1 MKSFFR
7 FLARNPLYALIN
19 MVGLAVSLMFVILI
33 GDYAWRQFALDRWQ
47 RNHDRIV
54 LMGCR
59 SDYMSWADVSLPLK
73 DMFPEVEDVCNTRT
87 VNANI
92 TASDGRRFVHDEMSG
107 GNVMLADTNFFRFF
121 DYDILYGDSRAPL
134 SSPDRCVISESLA
147 QTLFPGGDAVGGTL
161 RIAGDGGVAVS
172 GQDVYDSTLVYTVS
186 AVMEDFDHTVISNDV
201 NLVASYE
208 RHPEIVGYIN
218 STNIAAYD
226 MGGPTRSFLLLS
238 PGSEISSVEGR
249 ISDFVKERL
258 GTAFG
263 TPEVYFTPFDDLVF
277 APENSGRGFLSSD
290 KGFFNVMLAAVLAI
304 LFFAVTNYVNLTVAN
319 TGFRSKEMA
328 TRRLLGSSG
337 ASIALKLVLESVLM
351 VSMAFVIGTA
361 LAFAFED
368 SFEAMLKG
376 KIALADDVSPGTV
389 GICVLFVVL
398 LGVLSGVIPSVQMS
412 RFKPIDVVRGT
423 FRYHSKMVLGRVF
436 IVLQNVITLT
446 LLTATLVIMLQI
458 RFLVNAPMGF
468 DSHNLVRIS
477 SYESSAVIADA
488 LRGLPCVKDI
498 AFSQGTSLT
507 GDMTSA
513 RILDDAD
520 GDKFYCYGMNVDTLY
535 FRTTGI
541 EVLKSYPDVSAD
553 GCYVNEAFLRR
564 MDLVTDED
572 IRNSTAVGLPIAGVV
587 SDFKMRNALENAAP
601 FTISPVISDP
611 AEASLIWVRT
621 DGSRDAL
628 ERIRQ
633 AVLSV
638 GEEGW
643 GYTEQDVYEWLVQDV
658 DEMISQSLIEQHDL
672 LRMLG
677 VFTAVALMISVLGF
691 IGMSLFFIRQ
701 RKKEIGLRKILGG
714 TMREVSVLMLGKF
727 CTPLLFSFVIAF
739 PLSWWIMHR
748 WLETFSTGIRLGV
761 WIFLVTGLCTLLI
774 ALVSI
779 SFQIVRA
786 VKSDPVE
793 SIKVE

>member
-54 LMGCR
+54 LMGCY
-59 SDYMSWADVSLPLK
+59 SDYCSWADVSLPLK
-73 DMFPEVEDVCNTRT
+73 DMFPEVEDVCNMRL

-92 TASDGRRFVHDEMSG
+92 TSDERRFVHDEMSG

-121 DYDILYGDSRAPL
+121 DYDILYGDANAPL

-147 QTLFPGGDAVGGTL
+147 QTLFPDGDAVGGRL
-161 RIAGDGGVAVS
+161 RIAGDGGVSVS
-172 GQDVYDSTLVYTVS
+172 GEDVYDSTLVYTVS
-186 AVMEDFDHTVISNDV
+186 AVMEDFDHTVICNDV
-201 NLVASYE
+201 NLVASYD

-218 STNIAAYD
+218 STDIMAYD
-226 MGGPTRSFLLLS
+226 VGGPTRSFLLLS
-238 PGSEISSVEGR
+238 PGCDISSVEGR
-249 ISDFVKERL
+249 ISDFVKEHL
-258 GTAFG
+258 TNFG

-277 APENSGRGFLSSD
+277 APENSGRGFLSGSR
-290 KGFFNVMLAAVLAI
+290 GFFNVMLAAVIAI

-337 ASIALKLVLESVLM
+337 ASIAVKLVLESVLM
-351 VSMAFVIGTA
+351 VSMAFVIGAA

-376 KIALADDVSPGTV
+376 KIALADDVSFGTV

-398 LGVLSGVIPSVQMS
+398 LGVLSGVIPSMQMS

-477 SYESSAVIADA
+477 SFESSAVIADA

-498 AFSQGTSLT
+498 AFSEGTSLT
-507 GDMTSA
+507 GDMTSS
-513 RILDDAD
+513 RILDDVD
-520 GDKFYCYGMNVDTLY
+520 GERFYCYGMNVDTLY

-564 MDLVTDED
+564 MGLESDED

-587 SDFKMRNALENAAP
+587 ADFKLRNALEGAAP
-601 FTISPVISDP
+601 FMISPVISDP

-628 ERIRQ
+628 DRIRQ

-658 DEMISQSLIEQHDL
+658 DEMISQSFIEQHDL
-672 LRMLG
+672 LRMLV

-701 RKKEIGLRKILGG
+701 HKKEIGLRKILGG
-714 TMREVSVLMLGKF
+714 TLREVSALMLGKF
-727 CTPLLFSFVIAF
+727 CTPLLFSFIIAF

-761 WIFLVTGLCTLLI
+761 WIFLTTGLCTLLI

-779 SFQIVRA
+779 SLQIVRA

>member
-54 LMGCR
+54 LMGCY
-59 SDYMSWADVSLPLK
+59 SDYCSWADVSLPLK
-73 DMFPEVEDVCNTRT
+73 DMFPEVEDVCNMRL

-92 TASDGRRFVHDEMSG
+92 TSDERRFVHDEMSG

-121 DYDILYGDSRAPL
+121 DYDILYGDANAPL

-147 QTLFPGGDAVGGTL
+147 QTLFPDGDAVGGRL
-161 RIAGDGGVAVS
+161 RIAGDGGVSVS

-186 AVMEDFDHTVISNDV
+186 AVMEDFDHTVICNDV

-218 STNIAAYD
+218 STDIMAYD
-226 MGGPTRSFLLLS
+226 VGGPTRSFLLLS
-238 PGSEISSVEGR
+238 PGCDISSVEGR

-258 GTAFG
+258 TNFG

-277 APENSGRGFLSSD
+277 APENSGRGFLSGSR
-290 KGFFNVMLAAVLAI
+290 GFFNVMLAAVIAI

-337 ASIALKLVLESVLM
+337 ASIAVKLVLESVLM
-351 VSMAFVIGTA
+351 VSMAFVIGAA

-376 KIALADDVSPGTV
+376 KIALADDVSFGTV

-398 LGVLSGVIPSVQMS
+398 LGVLSGVIPSMQMS

-477 SYESSAVIADA
+477 SFESSAVIADA

-507 GDMTSA
+507 GDMTSSN
-513 RILDDAD
+513 ILDDVD
-520 GDKFYCYGMNVDTLY
+520 GEKFYCYLMNVDTLY

-564 MDLVTDED
+564 MGLESDED
-572 IRNSTAVGLPIAGVV
+572 IRNYNAFGLPVAGVV
-587 SDFKMRNALENAAP
+587 GDFKMRNALETVSP
-601 FTISPVISDP
+601 FMISPAITDP
-611 AEASLIWVRT
+611 AEASLVWVRT

-628 ERIRQ
+628 DRIRQ

-658 DEMISQSLIEQHDL
+658 DEIISQSFIEQHDL
-672 LRMLG
+672 LRMLV

-701 RKKEIGLRKILGG
+701 HKKEIGLRKILGG
-714 TMREVSVLMLGKF
+714 TLREVSALMLGKF
-727 CTPLLFSFVIAF
+727 CTPLLFSFIIAF

-748 WLETFSTGIRLGV
+748 WLETFSSGIRLGV

-779 SFQIVRA
+779 SLQIVRA

>member
-54 LMGCR
+54 LMGCY
-59 SDYMSWADVSLPLK
+59 SDYCSWADVSLPLK
-73 DMFPEVEDVCNTRT
+73 DMFPEVEDVCNMRLE
-87 VNANI
+87 NANI
-92 TASDGRRFVHDEMSG
+92 TSDERRFVHDEMSG

-121 DYDILYGDSRAPL
+121 DYDILYGDANAPL

-147 QTLFPGGDAVGGTL
+147 QTLFPDGDAVGGRL
-161 RIAGDGGVAVS
+161 RIAGDGGVSIS

-186 AVMEDFDHTVISNDV
+186 AVMEDFDHTVICNDV
-201 NLVASYE
+201 NLVASYD

-218 STNIAAYD
+218 STNVMAYD
-226 MGGPTRSFLLLS
+226 VGGPTRSFLLLS
-238 PGSEISSVEGR
+238 PGCDISSVEGR

-258 GTAFG
+258 TNFG

-277 APENSGRGFLSSD
+277 APENSGRGFLSGSR
-290 KGFFNVMLAAVLAI
+290 GFFNVMLAAVIAI

-337 ASIALKLVLESVLM
+337 ASIAVKLVLESVLM
-351 VSMAFVIGTA
+351 VSMAFVIGAA

-376 KIALADDVSPGTV
+376 KIALADDVSFGTV
-389 GICVLFVVL
+389 GISVLFVVL
-398 LGVLSGVIPSVQMS
+398 LGVLSGVIPSMQMS

-477 SYESSAVIADA
+477 SFESSAVIADA

-498 AFSQGTSLT
+498 AFSEGTSLT
-507 GDMTSA
+507 GDMTSS
-513 RILDDAD
+513 RILDDVD
-520 GDKFYCYGMNVDTLY
+520 GERFYCYGMNVDTLY
-535 FRTTGI
+535 FQTTGI

-564 MDLVTDED
+564 MGLESDED

-587 SDFKMRNALENAAP
+587 ADFKLRNALEGAAP
-601 FTISPVISDP
+601 FMISPVIIDP
-611 AEASLIWVRT
+611 AEASLVWVRT

-628 ERIRQ
+628 DRIRQ

-658 DEMISQSLIEQHDL
+658 DEMISQSFIEQHDL
-672 LRMLG
+672 LRMLV

-714 TMREVSVLMLGKF
+714 TLREVSALMLGKF
-727 CTPLLFSFVIAF
+727 CTPLLFSFIIAF

-779 SFQIVRA
+779 SLQIVRA

>member
-54 LMGCR
+54 LMGCY
-59 SDYMSWADVSLPLK
+59 SDYCSWADVSLPLK
-73 DMFPEVEDVCNTRT
+73 DMFPEVEDVCNMRL

-92 TASDGRRFVHDEMSG
+92 TSDERRFVHDEMSG

-121 DYDILYGDSRAPL
+121 DYDILYGDANAPL

-147 QTLFPGGDAVGGTL
+147 QTLFPDGDAVGGRL
-161 RIAGDGGVAVS
+161 RIAGDGGVSVS
-172 GQDVYDSTLVYTVS
+172 EQDVYDSTLVYTVS
-186 AVMEDFDHTVISNDV
+186 AVMEDFDHTVICNDV

-218 STNIAAYD
+218 STDIMAYD
-226 MGGPTRSFLLLS
+226 VGGPTRSFLLLS
-238 PGSEISSVEGR
+238 PGCDISSVEGR

-258 GTAFG
+258 TNFG

-277 APENSGRGFLSSD
+277 APENSGRGFLSGSR
-290 KGFFNVMLAAVLAI
+290 GFFNVMLAAVIAI

-337 ASIALKLVLESVLM
+337 ASIAVKLVLESVLM
-351 VSMAFVIGTA
+351 VSMAFVIGAA

-368 SFEAMLKG
+368 NFEAMLKG
-376 KIALADDVSPGTV
+376 KIALADDVSFGTV

-398 LGVLSGVIPSVQMS
+398 LGVLSGVIPSMQMS

-477 SYESSAVIADA
+477 SFESSAVIADA

-498 AFSQGTSLT
+498 AFSEGTSLT
-507 GDMTSA
+507 GDMTSS
-513 RILDDAD
+513 RILDDVD
-520 GDKFYCYGMNVDTLY
+520 GERFYCYGMNVDTLY
-535 FRTTGI
+535 FRTMGI

-564 MDLVTDED
+564 MGLESDED

-587 SDFKMRNALENAAP
+587 ADFKLRNALERAAP
-601 FTISPVISDP
+601 FMISPVISDP
-611 AEASLIWVRT
+611 AEASLVWVRT

-628 ERIRQ
+628 DRIRQ

-658 DEMISQSLIEQHDL
+658 DEMISQSFIEQHDL
-672 LRMLG
+672 LRMLV

-701 RKKEIGLRKILGG
+701 HKKEIGLRKILGG
-714 TMREVSVLMLGKF
+714 TLREVSALMLGKF
-727 CTPLLFSFVIAF
+727 CTPLLFSFIIAF

-779 SFQIVRA
+779 SLQIVRA

>member
-54 LMGCR
+54 LMGCY
-59 SDYMSWADVSLPLK
+59 SDYCSWADVSLPLK
-73 DMFPEVEDVCNTRT
+73 DMFPEVEDVCNMRL

-92 TASDGRRFVHDEMSG
+92 TSDERRFVHDEMSG

-121 DYDILYGDSRAPL
+121 DYDILYGDANAPL

-147 QTLFPGGDAVGGTL
+147 QTLFPDGDAVGGRL
-161 RIAGDGGVAVS
+161 RIAGDGGVSVS

-186 AVMEDFDHTVISNDV
+186 AVMEDFDHTVICNDV

-218 STNIAAYD
+218 STDIMAYD
-226 MGGPTRSFLLLS
+226 VGGPTRSFLLLS
-238 PGSEISSVEGR
+238 PGCDISSVEGR

-258 GTAFG
+258 TNFG

-277 APENSGRGFLSSD
+277 APENSGRGFLSGSR
-290 KGFFNVMLAAVLAI
+290 GFFNVMLAAVIAI

-337 ASIALKLVLESVLM
+337 ASIAVKLVLESVLM
-351 VSMAFVIGTA
+351 VSMAFVIGAA

-376 KIALADDVSPGTV
+376 KIALADDVSFGTV

-398 LGVLSGVIPSVQMS
+398 LGVLSGVIPSMQMS

-477 SYESSAVIADA
+477 SFESSAVIADA

-498 AFSQGTSLT
+498 AFSEGTSLT
-507 GDMTSA
+507 GDMTSS
-513 RILDDAD
+513 RILDDVD
-520 GDKFYCYGMNVDTLY
+520 GERFYCYGMNVDTLY

-564 MDLVTDED
+564 MGLESDED

-587 SDFKMRNALENAAP
+587 ADFKLRNALEGAAP
-601 FTISPVISDP
+601 FMISPVISDP
-611 AEASLIWVRT
+611 AEASLVWVRT

-628 ERIRQ
+628 DRIRQ

-658 DEMISQSLIEQHDL
+658 DEMISQSFIEQHDL
-672 LRMLG
+672 LRMLV

-714 TMREVSVLMLGKF
+714 TLREVSLHPASVLFHNCVPVVMVDNA
-727 CTPLLFSFVIAF
+727 PLAGNLLHGHQTGSMDIPGDRALHPADSPCVHIA
-739 PLSWWIMHR
+739 PDS
-748 WLETFSTGIRLGV
+748 EGGE
-761 WIFLVTGLCTLLI
+761 
-774 ALVSI
+774 
-779 SFQIVRA
+779 VRPCR
-786 VKSDPVE
+786 KH
-793 SIKVE
+793 KG

>member
-54 LMGCR
+54 LMGCY
-59 SDYMSWADVSLPLK
+59 SDYCSWADVSLPLK
-73 DMFPEVEDVCNTRT
+73 DMFPEVEDVCNMRL

-92 TASDGRRFVHDEMSG
+92 TSDERRFVHDEMSG

-121 DYDILYGDSRAPL
+121 DYDILYGDANAPL

-147 QTLFPGGDAVGGTL
+147 QTLFPDGDAVGGRL
-161 RIAGDGGVAVS
+161 RIAGDGGVSVS

-186 AVMEDFDHTVISNDV
+186 AVMEDFDHTVICNDV

-218 STNIAAYD
+218 STDIMAYD
-226 MGGPTRSFLLLS
+226 VGGPTRSFLLLS
-238 PGSEISSVEGR
+238 PGCDISSVEGR

-258 GTAFG
+258 TNFG

-277 APENSGRGFLSSD
+277 APENSGRGFLSGSR
-290 KGFFNVMLAAVLAI
+290 GFFNVMLAAVIAI

-337 ASIALKLVLESVLM
+337 ASIAVKLVLESVLM
-351 VSMAFVIGTA
+351 VSMAFVIGAA

-376 KIALADDVSPGTV
+376 KIALADDVSFGTV

-398 LGVLSGVIPSVQMS
+398 LGVLSGVIPSMQMS

-477 SYESSAVIADA
+477 SFESSAVIADA

-507 GDMTSA
+507 GDMTSSS
-513 RILDDAD
+513 ILDDVD
-520 GDKFYCYGMNVDTLY
+520 GEKFYCYLMNVDTLY

-564 MDLVTDED
+564 MGLESDED

-587 SDFKMRNALENAAP
+587 ADFKLRNALEGAAP
-601 FTISPVISDP
+601 FMISPVISDP
-611 AEASLIWVRT
+611 AEASLVWVRT

-628 ERIRQ
+628 DRIRQ

-658 DEMISQSLIEQHDL
+658 DEMISQSFIEQHDL
-672 LRMLG
+672 LRMLV

-701 RKKEIGLRKILGG
+701 HKKEIGLRKILGG
-714 TMREVSVLMLGKF
+714 TLREVSALMLGKF
-727 CTPLLFSFVIAF
+727 CTPLLFSFIIAF

-779 SFQIVRA
+779 SLQIVRA

>member
-1 MKSFFR
+1 MEFR
-7 FLARNPLYALIN
+7 P
-19 MVGLAVSLMFVILI
+19 
-33 GDYAWRQFALDRWQ
+33 
-47 RNHDRIV
+47 
-54 LMGCR
+54 
-59 SDYMSWADVSLPLK
+59 
-73 DMFPEVEDVCNTRT
+73 
-87 VNANI
+87 
-92 TASDGRRFVHDEMSG
+92 
-107 GNVMLADTNFFRFF
+107 
-121 DYDILYGDSRAPL
+121 
-134 SSPDRCVISESLA
+134 
-147 QTLFPGGDAVGGTL
+147 
-161 RIAGDGGVAVS
+161 
-172 GQDVYDSTLVYTVS
+172 
-186 AVMEDFDHTVISNDV
+186 
-201 NLVASYE
+201 
-208 RHPEIVGYIN
+208 
-218 STNIAAYD
+218 
-226 MGGPTRSFLLLS
+226 
-238 PGSEISSVEGR
+238 
-249 ISDFVKERL
+249 
-258 GTAFG
+258 
-263 TPEVYFTPFDDLVF
+263 

-290 KGFFNVMLAAVLAI
+290 KGFFNVMLAAVVAI

-337 ASIALKLVLESVLM
+337 ASIAVKLVLESVLV
-351 VSMAFVIGTA
+351 VSMAFVIGAA

-507 GDMTSA
+507 GDMTTL